1 MAYRVSKLAV
11 ILVAAG
17 LTSAVARA
25 EEEKPGEIGALWGVA
40 AADEDV
46 TGEATEDFTL
56 GARGGYHFN
65 PRWVWFGDAL
75 YAKFDST
82 SPPVDPSLSAPVLVP
97 SNEDVETL
105 SVRTGLQYLFTPER
119 SRNWFVSFGPGW
131 MRVTRSD
138 LLRTSDGM
146 GGVSEELVPGDFDR
160 LFVSVGGGQRFLV
173 NPELQIHWEIRV
185 DQTGTLRSRDDAD
198 DGVGGQ
204 GVAQGYLLVGLSWG
218 IGSGD

>member
-40 AADEDV
+40 AADADV

-97 SNEDVETL
+97 SN
-105 SVRTGLQYLFTPER
+105 
-119 SRNWFVSFGPGW
+119 
-131 MRVTRSD
+131 
-138 LLRTSDGM
+138 
-146 GGVSEELVPGDFDR
+146 
-160 LFVSVGGGQRFLV
+160 
-173 NPELQIHWEIRV
+173 
-185 DQTGTLRSRDDAD
+185 
-198 DGVGGQ
+198 
-204 GVAQGYLLVGLSWG
+204 
-218 IGSGD
+218 